1 MFDWIYLAILQ
12 FGGGN
17 KSQQIKKKLGREPEY
32 WFGTTVLWKMKY
44 QSRIFHAF
52 SRNEYDLMDSA
63 KYFLS
68 SLDRIGCDGY
78 TPTQNDVLHLRIPTS
93 GIIEYIFKI
102 PHRKESIQLRIVDV
116 GGQKTERRKWVHCF
130 DDVKSVIFL
139 TALSEFDRLP
149 TQEDEE
155 GTRLEESMHLFQV
168 IFSKVE

>member
-1 MFDWIYLAILQ
+1 M
-12 FGGGN
+12 
-17 KSQQIKKKLGREPEY
+17 
-32 WFGTTVLWKMKY
+32 
-44 QSRIFHAF
+44 HF

-68 SLDRIGCDGY
+68 SLDRIGCDVY